1 VKVGAFSRRGRSRVE
16 VEAADHDF
24 KPDDVVIPYGILQPK
39 SGQLS
44 LYFSRSPIT
53 ADFIVDRISQWW
65 QTQRLRFPLV
75 KTLVINQDNGPEN
88 QSRRTQFLKRIVS
101 FVAEQHIN
109 VRLAYY
115 PPYHSKYNPIE
126 RCWGILEQHWNG
138 CLLLD
143 IETVLGFAQSMTWR
157 GHAPTVQLIDTIYLT
172 GIRLTQDAMAV
183 VESCVHRL
191 EGLQRWFVDILY
203 PDAVSLNTILLE

>member
-1 VKVGAFSRRGRSRVE
+1 
-16 VEAADHDF
+16 
-24 KPDDVVIPYGILQPK
+24 
-39 SGQLS
+39 

-65 QTQRLRFPLV
+65 QTQQALFPHV

-157 GHAPTVQLIDTIYLT
+157 GHAPTVQLIDTVYQT

-191 EGLQRWFVDILY
+191 DGLQRWFVDILY
-203 PDAVSLNTILLE
+203 TDAVSLKTILLE